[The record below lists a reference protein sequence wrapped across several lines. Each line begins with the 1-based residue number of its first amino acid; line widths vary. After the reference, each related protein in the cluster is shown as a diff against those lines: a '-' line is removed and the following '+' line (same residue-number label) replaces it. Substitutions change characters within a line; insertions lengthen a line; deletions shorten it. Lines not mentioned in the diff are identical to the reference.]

1 MKELFLI
8 LFFGNSMLLTP
19 VGIMLSPEWLTIPLE
34 KPISSITG
42 RAVIYIELSN
52 TQPEIENLIK
62 SSKDLRVNMNLLFPE
77 GTVEAKI
84 FDDYGKEYMFT
95 DGNYSVSKDGIKIIL
110 TSDETIP
117 KNIEFHRLITRSF
130 IALQSVKIT
139 WQNYMS

>member
-1 MKELFLI
+1 
-8 LFFGNSMLLTP
+8 MLLTP

-117 KNIEFHRLITRSF
+117 KT
-130 IALQSVKIT
+130 
-139 WQNYMS
+139 